1 MLFGIILHLL
11 AMALESTSNGINS
24 QSDLSSSSFPC
35 STNGYLSGDRHGT
48 LEDDRLMPIAIVGFS
63 LKFPQDAISPDAFWK
78 MLTEKRCAM
87 TDLPTDRVLLDGFY
101 NPDGNRRDTVGLSS
115 PSWFVQFPRSVGI
128 EILVSMSEI
137 PVQQRMFS
145 LVRRMYFCPY

>member
-1 MLFGIILHLL
+1 
-11 AMALESTSNGINS
+11 
-24 QSDLSSSSFPC
+24 
-35 STNGYLSGDRHGT
+35 
-48 LEDDRLMPIAIVGFS
+48 MPIAIIGFS